1 MSGTTTNQLSKGQQL
16 PRLKRREFFSALR
29 EGTRAGLPESMHA
42 FEHRA
47 TMNLLKIHYGA
58 NYRVHY
64 EAMIS
69 TESGFAEVGLHFE
82 DGPQSTGRLLE
93 HFDQY
98 IVEIKHG
105 LGERCEL
112 ERWTKSWGHIFEVYP
127 LEPLTPSYVEQISG
141 RLAQMIIVLQPILDE
156 AYALELVSREPR
168 PSSGWGRFGRR
179 GRG

>member
-1 MSGTTTNQLSKGQQL
+1 
-16 PRLKRREFFSALR
+16 LKRREFFSALR
-29 EGTRAGLPESMHA
+29 DATRAGLPEQMRG

-69 TESGFAEVGLHFE
+69 SESGNIEVGLHFE
-82 DGPQSTGRLLE
+82 DGPESTGRLLE

-98 IVEIKHG
+98 ILEIKHG
-105 LGERCEL
+105 LGETCEL
-112 ERWTKSWGHIFEVYP
+112 ERWTKSWGHLFEAYP
-127 LEPLTPSYVEQISG
+127 LEPLTRTYVEQLAG

-156 AYALELVSREPR
+156 AYELELVSREPR
-168 PSSGWGRFGRR
+168 PSTGRGRFGRR
-179 GRG
+179 RRG